1 MVQGKA
7 SLPYTDQDVELVLTE
22 LTKNRALLSI
32 LGRWI
37 YPRAA
42 TFAPGLMS
50 RIVQR
55 QLRQRFRGID
65 TIAGFQMVIRDY
77 VERLVTSTISELEVI
92 GLDSLDPNEGYLFL
106 SNHRDIA
113 GDSMLLNLALH
124 RAGLNT
130 VFIAVGDNLI
140 EQVFATDLMRLNKSF
155 FINRTGENPRQVYR
169 DLATSSSFIQDSIVD
184 GHSIWLAQS
193 EGRAKDAIDVTDES
207 VLKMLQLSDRKM
219 PLTQKVQQLNIV
231 PLCLSYEFD
240 PLDVHKASE
249 LAAVATA
256 GEYHKQP
263 GEDLM
268 NLAKGLSGAKGRV
281 QLKFGERLT
290 GNFESIEA
298 LAEAIDDQIVRGTRL
313 YPINFWAAKQV
324 DADFEHPA
332 LNEIASDQAG
342 FFEQRLAGCPEA
354 YRAFWLQNYANPVP
368 RVLAIDE
375 SQGKG

>member
-1 MVQGKA
+1 
-7 SLPYTDQDVELVLTE
+7 
-22 LTKNRALLSI
+22 
-32 LGRWI
+32 
-37 YPRAA
+37 
-42 TFAPGLMS
+42 
-50 RIVQR
+50 
-55 QLRQRFRGID
+55 
-65 TIAGFQMVIRDY
+65 
-77 VERLVTSTISELEVI
+77 
-92 GLDSLDPNEGYLFL
+92 
-106 SNHRDIA
+106 
-113 GDSMLLNLALH
+113 
-124 RAGLNT
+124 
-130 VFIAVGDNLI
+130 
-140 EQVFATDLMRLNKSF
+140 
-155 FINRTGENPRQVYR
+155 
-169 DLATSSSFIQDSIVD
+169 
-184 GHSIWLAQS
+184 
-193 EGRAKDAIDVTDES
+193 
-207 VLKMLQLSDRKM
+207 MLQLSDRKM

-290 GNFESIEA
+290 GNFESTEA

-332 LNEIASDQAG
+332 LNEIVSDQAG

-354 YRAFWLQNYANPVP
+354 YRTFWLQNYANPVP

-375 SQGKG
+375 SQSKG